1 MKEHNFFLSR
11 YFLLCALKE
20 QRNKK
25 SWQRKNLLLFFLLFL
40 SFCTFFSF
48 RYLFCR

>member
-1 MKEHNFFLSR
+1 MTTNRRIELFGEIANSKKKDKNEHEHEMKEHNFFLSR

-25 SWQRKNLLLFFLLFL
+25 S
-40 SFCTFFSF
+40 
-48 RYLFCR
+48 